1 MKKLLHFVNPV
12 YDVNVLH
19 SENGSV
25 SASPIS
31 GTYGTEVTLT
41 NTPDEGYIF
50 DRYELTGSTLYD
62 GNKFRIRKS
71 DVNVLG
77 QFKTDIKVLCNLGST
92 QYGANTTFDLT
103 GVPDSI
109 SERYVMYKTDLANLT
124 GVNNVYY
131 KSTAGS
137 WRIRCPS
144 GLPTHP
150 TYGLGFVG
158 ITGIVSAWTTA
169 DGVTG
174 ISSFTEN
181 SVSYRKWSGFGE
193 TNDWRP
199 MRIIIDQEELKA
211 HTFLNGTYV
220 GYATVKSG
228 IVTAPIKQIQ
238 LQVEVNIRP
247 QARNV
252 RVVSSNDYQALVDWT
267 DA

>member
-1 MKKLLHFVNPV
+1 MKKLLHYVNPV
-12 YDVNVLH
+12 YNVHVLQ

-25 SASPIS
+25 SASPLS

-50 DRYELTGSTLYD
+50 DKYELNGATLYD
-62 GNKFRIRKS
+62 GNKFKIKKY
-71 DVNVLG
+71 DVSVQG
-77 QFKTDIKVLCNLGST
+77 YFRQDITVLCNLGST

-109 SERYVMYKTDLANLT
+109 SDRYVMYQTELANFT
-124 GVNNVYY
+124 GVNDVFY
-131 KSTAGS
+131 KSNAGS
-137 WRIRCPS
+137 WRMRCYS
-144 GLPTHP
+144 NNLM
-150 TYGLGFVG
+150 GFVG

-169 DGVTG
+169 NGVTG
-174 ISSFTEN
+174 ISSFTAD
-181 SVSYRKWSGFGE
+181 SVSYRQWSGFGHS
-193 TNDWRP
+193 NSWRP
-199 MRIIIDQEELKA
+199 MMIIIDQEELKA

-238 LQVEVNIRP
+238 LMVEVNIRP

-252 RVVSSNDYQALVDWT
+252 RVVSSNDYQALVDWS